1 MALLL
6 EFGLG
11 LVTCNYAS
19 FTVIAYLFLFVCF
32 KTFMYRR
39 K

>member
-11 LVTCNYAS
+11 LVTGNYAS
-19 FTVIAYLFLFVCF
+19 FTVIIVSRCSTYVTF
-32 KTFMYRR
+32 K
-39 K
+39 